1 MGCTVNR
8 AAGQQSISLKM
19 NYFLVFFLVI
29 WCFSNNVKS
38 DESSSEESDE
48 SSEEKYVKS
57 FEHLECV
64 DYLKVE
70 EVESCFTKKCK
81 SECVASNLKTAGV
94 TKKFVPESCKLGCKN
109 QISSFKKAQAV
120 FPKTSA
126 ELLLGTAVD
135 KCWDGCIDGSS
146 ESDQVSCISGCE
158 TMRNIQRKQLRS
170 NVKNPQRVADPNDVL
185 EIPNAKFYGTD
196 EKKTNLAANEG
207 LKTLDQNEEEP
218 AHAKTYILWHP
229 MDQQHAYQAYNV
241 MMNIVQQMFQGMDD
255 MDKAD
260 NDNQMK
266 AGWKDDR
273 RQLRIP
279 QYKPRV
285 AALTSA
291 EGEASQVYNKVVDSL
306 DTLKGK
312 IQETISQPAFKENVF
327 YCLMTIC
334 CFLLLT
340 ALYDNCTEKSTAETE
355 EDHFIVPDKA
365 NTVKL
370 PTYEDCI
377 KADKFLAVDL
387 KDTKESEDLKEA
399 GDVTKADLSLSFSVV
414 LDDEELLQK

>member
-1 MGCTVNR
+1 
-8 AAGQQSISLKM
+8 M

-48 SSEEKYVKS
+48 SSEESFEDKYIKS
-57 FEHLECV
+57 DEHLECV

-70 EVESCFTKKCK
+70 EVESCFAKKCK

-94 TKKFVPESCKLGCKN
+94 TKKFVPESCKWGCKN
-109 QISSFKKAQAV
+109 QISSFKKAQVA
-120 FPKTSA
+120 FPRTSA
-126 ELLLGTAVD
+126 ELLLGSAVD
-135 KCWDGCIDGSS
+135 KCWDGCIDGTS

-158 TMRNIQRKQLRS
+158 TMRKIQRKQLRS
-170 NVKNPQRVADPNDVL
+170 NVENPRRVADPNDVL

-196 EKKTNLAANEG
+196 EKKTNLKAIDN
-207 LKTLDQNEEEP
+207 LKTLDQNKEEP
-218 AHAKTYILWHP
+218 GHIKTYILWHP

-241 MMNIVQQMFQGMDD
+241 MMNIVQQMFQEMDD

-266 AGWKDDR
+266 GGWKDDR

-279 QYKPRV
+279 QYQPRV

-291 EGEASQVYNKVVDSL
+291 EGEASKVYNKVVDSL
-306 DTLKGK
+306 DSLKGK
-312 IQETISQPAFKENVF
+312 IQETFSQPASKEYMF

-340 ALYDNCTEKSTAETE
+340 ALYDSCTEKSPAETE
-355 EDHFIVPDKA
+355 EDHFLLPDKS

-377 KADKFLAVDL
+377 KADKYLAVDL
-387 KDTKESEDLKEA
+387 KDTKDSEDMKEVA
-399 GDVTKADLSLSFSVV
+399 DVTKTDLSLSFSVV
-414 LDDEELLQK
+414 LDDEEPLHK